1 MGYLP
6 LDKIDWKKFENDISL
21 LSENDNSKTIKNFE
35 NKWSPLI
42 VAKYILETIKQS

>member
-6 LDKIDWKKFENDISL
+6 LDKIDWKKFENDIS
-21 LSENDNSKTIKNFE
+21 NCQRMNNSKTIKNFE